1 MDAIKRFGSAMIV
14 PVLLFAFF
22 GIVLGLATLF
32 NNPMIMGDIAA
43 EGTMWNKIWSMVEAG
58 GWTIFEHMELLF
70 VVGLPISLAKKAPA
84 HATLAALMVY
94 LVFNNYINAILTL
107 WPDTFGVDLSQG
119 VENLTGVKEI
129 AGIVTLDTNVL
140 GAIIISSIVIWIH
153 NRFYSTKMPE
163 MLGIFQGLSFVV
175 IIGFFVMI
183 PFAFIVAFIWPYIQ
197 QAIGSLQGV
206 MTTSGYIGVWLYHF
220 LERILIPTGLH
231 HFVNIPFEFG
241 PGVVGEGLRVYW
253 MSHLTEFSA
262 STEPL
267 NELYPYGFI
276 LHGNIKMFGSL
287 GIALAMYFSTPK
299 ENRKKVL
306 ALVLP
311 VTLTAMFAGITE
323 PLEFTFLF
331 IAPYLFALHALL
343 GATMVTIMNMFGVVG
358 MMGGGM
364 IEIASFNWIP
374 LFSNHGSVFITQI
387 IIGLVFVAVYFVL
400 FRWLIVKF
408 DVPLP
413 GRKSDS
419 GDKLY
424 SKEDYKNAKK
434 GIDSNQTDGSEDRET
449 FENEFEEKAVY
460 FLKGLGGKENIQ
472 DVTNCATRLRV
483 TVNDPEQVEDAS
495 YFTENQMSHGIAKSG
510 KSMQVIVGLSVP
522 QVREYFE
529 SKL

>member
-22 GIVLGLATLF
+22 GIILGLATLF
-32 NNPMIMGDIAA
+32 NNEVIMGSIAA
-43 EGTMWNKIWSMVEAG
+43 EGTMWSSIWTLIENG
-58 GWTIFEHMELLF
+58 GWTIFDHMELLF
-70 VVGLPISLAKKAPA
+70 VVGLPISLAKKAAA
-84 HATLAALMVY
+84 HATLAAMVIY

-107 WPDTFGVDLSQG
+107 WPDAFGVDLSQG

-129 AGIVTLDTNVL
+129 SGIATLDTNVI
-140 GAIIISSIVIWIH
+140 GAIVISSIVVWIH
-153 NRFYSTKMPE
+153 NRFYSTKLPE

-175 IIGFFVMI
+175 IIGFFLMI
-183 PFAFIVAFIWPYIQ
+183 PIAFLVAFIWPYVQ
-197 QAIGSLQGV
+197 QAIGSLQGII
-206 MTTSGYIGVWLYHF
+206 TSAGYFGVWLYHF

-241 PGVVGEGLRVYW
+241 PAAVSEGLRVHW
-253 MSHLTEFSA
+253 ISNLTEFSG

-267 NELYPYGFI
+267 NELYPYGFL

-287 GIALAMYFSTPK
+287 GIALAMYYATPK

-311 VTLTAMFAGITE
+311 VTLTAIFAGITE

-343 GATMVTIMNMFGVVG
+343 GATMVTVMNMFGVVG
-358 MMGGGM
+358 MMGGGL
-364 IEIASFNWIP
+364 IEIASLNWIP
-374 LFSNHGSVFITQI
+374 LFGNHSGVYVAEI
-387 IIGLVFVAVYFVL
+387 IIGLIFSAIYFVL
-400 FRWLIVKF
+400 FRWLIIKF
-408 DVPLP
+408 DIPLP
-413 GRKSDS
+413 GRKSGTS
-419 GDKLY
+419 DKLY
-424 SKEDYKNAKK
+424 TKADYKAAKA
-434 GIDSNQTDGSEDRET
+434 GNTSEDTTEEES
-449 FENEFEEKAVY
+449 FESEFEEKAVY
-460 FLKGLGGKENIQ
+460 YLRGLGGKENIK

-483 TVNDPEQVEDAS
+483 TVNDPELVEDSS
-495 YFTENQMSHGIAKSG
+495 YFTHNQMAHGIAKSG